1 MHSCQVYVSPT
12 RFLTAGVP
20 LLPCTR
26 QGEMLP
32 SMDATNKTSMSRVR
46 YASLFVEE
54 RYTQ

>member
-1 MHSCQVYVSPT
+1 MEASTPAMPYTTQLVLS
-12 RFLTAGVP
+12 
-20 LLPCTR
+20 LLPGTR